1 VLASLFHIAL
11 IYARYIHRRDDCL
24 IEINPRHVKFYEAM
38 LGFEPLG
45 DMKVCRRV
53 NAPARLLR
61 LDLHRADSKIR
72 IFGGQGDGYPGER
85 SLYPYFFSKAE
96 EAGILGRLRH

>member
-11 IYARYIHRRDDCL
+11 IYARYIHLRDDCL